1 MHSHT
6 LSLSRSLSRLFS
18 LRLGIIFKRI
28 YRAYRDQRIHVG
40 FCDAALFCDS
50 VQGRPGSFIL
60 HEKQG
65 DTWSPHVEEETGAS
79 RVRVIQLWDD
89 SLFPSLSAP
98 PLCPFNCV
106 RLSLSPT
113 NDTPSL
119 ILLARPP
126 IPRPSAFGNSRIWT
140 IQTRCETLFFS
151 ASSRYPLWIRVLDL
165 DSWYTYDSASKSSD
179 DFTKS

>member
-6 LSLSRSLSRLFS
+6 LSLSLSLSRLFS

-106 RLSLSPT
+106 RLSLSLRRT
-113 NDTPSL
+113 IHLAPSSSL
-119 ILLARPP
+119 VHRFLDPLPSGIAEFGRSKRVAKRSSSL
-126 IPRPSAFGNSRIWT
+126 PRHDIHCG
-140 IQTRCETLFFS
+140 S
-151 ASSRYPLWIRVLDL
+151 AS
-165 DSWYTYDSASKSSD
+165 
-179 DFTKS
+179 